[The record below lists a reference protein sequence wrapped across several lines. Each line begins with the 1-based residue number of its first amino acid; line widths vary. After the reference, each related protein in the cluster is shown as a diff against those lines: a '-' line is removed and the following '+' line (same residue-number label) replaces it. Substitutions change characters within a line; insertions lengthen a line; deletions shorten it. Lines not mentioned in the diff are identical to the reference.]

1 MEVVGSINT
10 IMLLRICE
18 YPNIETKEDFTLNI
32 FVVWAFVIILYSV
45 YFFDIIIILIII
57 ISVLFLYILFH
68 FYNQIESI

>member
-32 FVVWAFVIILYSV
+32 FVIQVVVVQVEMGTYYQVSQ
-45 YFFDIIIILIII
+45 
-57 ISVLFLYILFH
+57 
-68 FYNQIESI
+68 N